1 MFLAAKHSIEVLL
14 RSLEVTEMKLY
25 LGKAK
30 QSLVVLWVVFKTF
43 LIVLES
49 FIEVSCYMTHLSLEE
64 EKVTF

>member
-30 QSLVVLWVVFKTF
+30 QGLVVLWVVFKTF